1 MLKRIISFALS
12 ALLVIG
18 CFSGCGDS
26 SEPDGT
32 PAATAEATETK
43 SKERGK
49 PLKVLTLGHS
59 LAVDANHM
67 LALVAAAEGYGE
79 LTVGTLYYS
88 GCPLYKHVQNLQGDA
103 REYSLYISST
113 DNVSAPPTIMNDVTM
128 KEAIR
133 YLDWDL
139 IVMQGGTF
147 ELAEAKTFTDGN
159 IQTIQKYVNEH
170 KLNPDAIFAW
180 HMPWAFATETEL
192 RNKYTASSNNPYISG
207 YIPYNHDRLKLYNA
221 FAKNVQDYILP
232 DETFAFLIP
241 TGTAI
246 ENAMSSYMT
255 EFDLIRDYAHANDYG
270 RLIAAYTWYCRLAGV
285 DKLEDIKLTTIP
297 TAFFRSTQALED
309 RVLTDI
315 EKAILIESV
324 NNALSTELAVTQSQY
339 TEAPAE

>member
-1 MLKRIISFALS
+1 MMKRILS
-12 ALLVIG
+12 LMLAMVMTLG
-18 CFSGCGDS
+18 TMGACGNETQPQES
-26 SEPDGT
+26 T
-32 PAATAEATETK
+32 TETTVAQ
-43 SKERGK
+43 KEEPK
-49 PLKVLTLGHS
+49 QFYKVLTLGHS

-67 LALVAAAEGYGE
+67 LALVAKAEGYKG

-88 GCPLYKHVQNLQGDA
+88 GCPLYKHVQYLKSDA
-103 REYSLYISST
+103 REYSLYISNS
-113 DNVSAPPTIMNDVTM
+113 DEAINPPTIMNDVTM

-159 IQTIQKYVNEH
+159 IQTIQNYVNEN

-180 HMPWAFATETEL
+180 HMPWAFATEDEL
-192 RNKYTASSNNPYISG
+192 RNKYTASANNPYING
-207 YIPYNHDRLKLYNA
+207 YVPYHHNRLELYEA
-221 FAKNVQDYILP
+221 FTKQVNDFILP
-232 DETFAFLIP
+232 DETFRFLIP

-270 RLIAAYTWYCRLAGV
+270 RLIAAYTWYCRLTNL

-297 TAFFRSTQALED
+297 KAFFKSTVSAED

-339 TEAPAE
+339 TEAPTP

>member
-1 MLKRIISFALS
+1 MMKRTLS
-12 ALLVIG
+12 LVLAMVMTLG
-18 CFSGCGDS
+18 TLGACGNETQPQES
-26 SEPDGT
+26 T
-32 PAATAEATETK
+32 TETTVAQ
-43 SKERGK
+43 KEEPK
-49 PLKVLTLGHS
+49 QFYKVLTLGHS

-67 LALVAAAEGYGE
+67 LALVAKAEGYKG

-88 GCPLYKHVQNLQGDA
+88 GCPLYKHVQYLKSDA
-103 REYSLYISST
+103 REYSLYISNS
-113 DNVSAPPTIMNDVTM
+113 DEAINPPTIMNDVTM

-139 IVMQGGTF
+139 IVMQDGTF
-147 ELAEAKTFTDGN
+147 DLAVKETFVNGN
-159 IQTIQKYVNEH
+159 IQVIQNYVNEH
-170 KLNPDAIFAW
+170 KMNPDAVFAW
-180 HMPWAFATETEL
+180 HMPWAFATEDEL
-192 RNKYTASSNNPYISG
+192 RSKYTASQNNPYVNG
-207 YIPYNHDRLKLYNA
+207 YVPYNDDRLKLYEA
-221 FAKNVQDYILP
+221 FTQQVNDFILP
-232 DETFAFLIP
+232 DETFRFLIP

-270 RLIAAYTWYCRLAGV
+270 RLIAAYTWYCRLTNL

-297 TAFFRSTQALED
+297 KAFFKSTVSAED

-339 TEAPAE
+339 TEAPTP